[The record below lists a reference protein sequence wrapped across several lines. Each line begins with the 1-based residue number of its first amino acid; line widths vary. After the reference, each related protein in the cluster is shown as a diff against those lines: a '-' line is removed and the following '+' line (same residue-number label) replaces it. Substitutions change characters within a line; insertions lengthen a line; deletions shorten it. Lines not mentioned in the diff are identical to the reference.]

1 MRPPKTLCRT
11 VLLAILPSL
20 TGCHSWHQIPP
31 QDLTVERLEGVNRL
45 RLATADG
52 WEGELWGPR
61 LQDSLL
67 VGEEWSST
75 PSQYREILITSL
87 QNVEERRMN
96 VGATLAMSAVVV
108 GAGFGLFVWLVHS
121 ILDDA
126 FDELRLPSG
135 G

>member
-1 MRPPKTLCRT
+1 MGPPKTLCWIALVAT
-11 VLLAILPSL
+11 LPSL

-31 QDLTVERLEGVNRL
+31 RDLSVERLEGVNRL

-61 LQDSLL
+61 IQDSLL

-108 GAGFGLFVWLVHS
+108 GAGFGLVVWLVHS
-121 ILDDA
+121 ILDAA
-126 FDELRLPSG
+126 FDELRFPSG